1 MDSVTDSTHNLQSRT
16 LLFEAAFNAPN
27 SRCVV
32 FTAIRND
39 ANEII
44 DFEFTLLS
52 PATTEYIG
60 NDISGRRVSEIVVDY
75 QNLLFP
81 MIQVL
86 QTGITHEWERYIDYL
101 GKGAAWFR
109 VSDSK
114 ATDDILVRNWED
126 ITPYKD
132 AEKNMQ
138 QEIARKAEEKYLS
151 LFNSTEQGFC
161 IIEMVFDEEQNPLD
175 YIFLDYNPKF
185 EKQTG
190 LYDAKGKTARQ
201 MVPNLESHWFE
212 LYGNIAKTGKPNQF
226 EQGSD
231 EMLGGVW
238 YEVSAFPLTSEKDNR
253 VGIIFNDISLRKK
266 AEKQLADFNKLL
278 EEQVMGRTADLDTAN
293 TKLEEK
299 VEELAKSNKDLESFT
314 YIASHDLQ
322 EPLRKLQTFVSL
334 LEERMD
340 DPKQA
345 EAYLKR
351 IYTSAGRMSNLITDI
366 LQYSRLSAKTDFS
379 PVNLSETLGNVLSE
393 LEMQITSKKAII
405 NIAALPVVEGSG
417 WQLQQLFSNLFTN
430 ALKYTTELPVIDVS
444 GKIITEKGID
454 KVQVYFKD
462 NGIGFEEKYNTQIFD
477 LFKRLH
483 SKSEYEG
490 TGIGLSICKKIAEQ
504 HGGGIIATSAPG
516 KGAEFIVTLPLKH
529 MLQM

>member
-1 MDSVTDSTHNLQSRT
+1 MDSVTHRTNNLQSKT

-27 SRCVV
+27 CRCVV
-32 FTAIRND
+32 FTAVRNEAD
-39 ANEII
+39 EII

-52 PATTEYIG
+52 PATTAYIG
-60 NDISGRRVSEIVVDY
+60 KDVTGCLVSQIVLDY
-75 QNLLFP
+75 QNLLPP

-86 QTGITHEWERYIDYL
+86 KTGITHEWERYIDYL
-101 GKGAAWFR
+101 GKGAGWFR

-114 ATDDILVRNWED
+114 ASDDILLRNWED
-126 ITPYKD
+126 ITALKN
-132 AEKNMQ
+132 AEKNIQ
-138 QEIARKAEEKYLS
+138 QEVARKAEEKYLS

-161 IIEMVFDEEQNPLD
+161 IIEMVFDEDQNPLD

-226 EQGSD
+226 EQGSE
-231 EMLGGVW
+231 EMLDGVW

-253 VGIIFNDISLRKK
+253 VGIIFNDITARKT
-266 AEKQLADFNKLL
+266 AERQQAKFNQIL
-278 EEQVMGRTADLDTAN
+278 EEQVKERTVELDNAN
-293 TKLEEK
+293 TLLEEK
-299 VEELAKSNKDLESFT
+299 IDELAKTNKDLESFN

-334 LEERMD
+334 LEERIN

-345 EAYLKR
+345 AIYLKR
-351 IYTSAGRMSNLITDI
+351 IYSSAGRMSSLINDI
-366 LQYSRLSAKTDFS
+366 LQYSRLSAKTDFT
-379 PVNLSETLGNVLSE
+379 PVKLSETLTGIVTE
-393 LEMQITSKKAII
+393 LEMEIASKKAKVII
-405 NIAALPVVEGSG
+405 APLPVVDGACR
-417 WQLQQLFSNLFTN
+417 QLQQLFSNLMTN
-430 ALKYTTELPVIDVS
+430 ALKYSIESPVIEITAE
-444 GKIITEKGID
+444 IITENNTQKARI
-454 KVQVYFKD
+454 YFKD
-462 NGIGFEEKYNTQIFD
+462 NGIGFDEKYSTQIFD

-504 HGGGIIATSAPG
+504 HGGSITAESEPG
-516 KGAEFIVTLPLKH
+516 KGSVFIVTLPLK
-529 MLQM
+529 QV